1 VGAAAVGAAR
11 SVDARVAARAENLR
25 KVSREVPNLFV
36 VDPVLHLS
44 IAVRD
49 LDEAAAFYADVLGC
63 DVGRRTNDFVDVWFF
78 GMQVT
83 LHLTPDRLLSAEQ
96 RVVWHFG
103 VTLGAAELTVAL
115 ARARETGATFLS
127 EPATDYA
134 GTPREQTKA
143 KILDPSGNAIELK
156 TYVDMESALG
166 RSHRD

>member
-1 VGAAAVGAAR
+1 
-11 SVDARVAARAENLR
+11 
-25 KVSREVPNLFV
+25 

-63 DVGRRTNDFVDVWFF
+63 DVGRRTDDFVDVWFF

-83 LHLTPDRLLSAEQ
+83 LHEMPAQLLTADQ

-103 VTLGAAELTVAL
+103 VTLGAAELSAAL
-115 ARARETGATFLS
+115 ARAREKGAIFFS
-127 EPATDYA
+127 EPATDDA
-134 GTPREQTKA
+134 GTAREQTKA

-156 TYVDMESALG
+156 TYVDIESALG
-166 RSHRD
+166 SAGRG